1 MSRHCFRHCFSMRG
15 RRVGCSELLFCGKG
29 KGEIKKVFVDAKV
42 YIVGWFGLRFPA
54 NLRAKRS
61 ADEPGGASARDPE
74 AHVSGVTE
82 DLANQNQSKFGQR
95 EQRRAEAWERKTR
108 KSSKQKVPNSP
119 SVPLL
124 PNPRSSPIAPVNF
137 TRALVIKI
145 QKKMRSQKV
154 CLLASPVTRRRW
166 ALRLYNAYTS
176 QAKSASNSFPILCSA
191 LPTSMWKISPAFC

>member
-1 MSRHCFRHCFSMRG
+1 MIREGVSHRRGQRHVVYVVCYLKLGICVSGNWFRHCFSMGGRG
-15 RRVGCSELLFCGKG
+15 VGCSELLFCGKG

-95 EQRRAEAWERKTR
+95 EQRRAEGWREKRVSRLSKRFQTR
-108 KSSKQKVPNSP
+108 HPF
-119 SVPLL
+119 
-124 PNPRSSPIAPVNF
+124 RSSPTQGPPP
-137 TRALVIKI
+137 
-145 QKKMRSQKV
+145 S
-154 CLLASPVTRRRW
+154 LL
-166 ALRLYNAYTS
+166 
-176 QAKSASNSFPILCSA
+176 
-191 LPTSMWKISPAFC
+191 